1 MPIAEPSSPLW
12 ALVRLRV
19 PWPDTDEDQVDELAR
34 RWTSSA
40 GSLGQTIE
48 KVERTGAEVTG
59 VWPDAAGLAMSGKLR
74 DSAEFRRIEAEMTK
88 VAGDAGR
95 FAAEVRGT
103 KQAIAQYIEES
114 TPGFL
119 KTFLLTAPA
128 LGVAAP
134 LIYAGQVADQV
145 EQLVASAAERISGG
159 FSASTVPEPLGGL
172 TPPPP
177 GGSPEANAAW
187 WNALSKPDQ
196 QAIIREH
203 PEWIGNLDG
212 VPFAARDEAN
222 RLRLDIERDRLLAER
237 AELIRQYE
245 TGDRPFLY
253 WDREQAYT
261 EHQKRLAAIDA
272 KLASVE
278 AVREVAG
285 RDGRSVLLLNTQG
298 ERVEAAIGNGDVDN
312 AKHVAVFTPGLTSTV
327 DGSLRG
333 YDEDLNGL
341 RERSLAV
348 LKQNGREGET
358 VATVT
363 WIGYQAPQL
372 TGDSLLN
379 PSQTVGLDQAAR
391 AGADK
396 LAPFLRGI
404 DAARPVDP
412 ELTALGHSYGS
423 TTTGLALLQ
432 GTGVDRAAF
441 WGSPG
446 VGTLDPRELGLSPD
460 RVLVQEN
467 RNDPIADFGTFG
479 GDPSRLPAIHG
490 EPGTAPSPYPG
501 EAPRV
506 VGSGHSGYNVRHGTS
521 EHNISALIVGEQD
534 DIIRERDHEP
544 DYPYWN

>member
-59 VWPDAAGLAMSGKLR
+59 VWPDAAGLAMAGKLR

-88 VAGDAGR
+88 VADDAGR

-114 TPGFL
+114 TPGFA

-145 EQLVASAAERISGG
+145 EQLVADAAERISGG

-187 WNALSKPDQ
+187 WKGLSEADR
-196 QAIIREH
+196 QAIIREQ

-212 VPFAARDEAN
+212 IPFAARDQAN

-245 TGDRPFLY
+245 NSDRPFLN
-253 WDREQAYT
+253 WDREEAYT

-278 AVREVAG
+278 AVRDVSTLP
-285 RDGRSVLLLNTQG
+285 GRSVLLLDTQG
-298 ERVEAAIGNGDVDN
+298 ERVEAAIGNGDVDE

-333 YDEDLNGL
+333 YDADLNAL

-348 LKQNGREGET
+348 LKQNGRDGET

-372 TGDSLLN
+372 TGDSLFN
-379 PSQTVGLDQAAR
+379 AGQTVLLDQAAR

-404 DAARPVDP
+404 DAAREVDP

-432 GTGVDRAAF
+432 GTGVDRAAV

-446 VGTLDPRELGLSPD
+446 VGTLDPGQLGLSPD
-460 RVLVQEN
+460 RVLVQET
-467 RNDPIADFGTFG
+467 RDDPVADAGAFG
-479 GDPSRLPAIHG
+479 GDPSQLPAIHG
-490 EPGTAPSPYPG
+490 EPGAAPSPYPG
-501 EAPRV
+501 EAPRLP
-506 VGSGHSGYNVRHGTS
+506 GSGHSGYSVRHGTS
-521 EHNISALIVGEQD
+521 EHNIAAMIVGEQD
-534 DIIRERDHEP
+534 DIARERNHEP
-544 DYPYWN
+544 DYPLWN